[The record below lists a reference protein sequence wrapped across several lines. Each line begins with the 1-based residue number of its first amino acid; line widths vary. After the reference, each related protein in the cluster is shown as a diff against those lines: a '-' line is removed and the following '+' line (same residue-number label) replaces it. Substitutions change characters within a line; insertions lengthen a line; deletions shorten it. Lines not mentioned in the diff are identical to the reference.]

1 MSNAERVSRVLR
13 WAGVVFTV
21 AGGVNAFLPVD
32 DCGNAVQPDPVA
44 SRAACDV
51 LIADQWET
59 VWLLGGLGVGLMV
72 VGQVVQWRRRSAQ
85 A

>member
-21 AGGVNAFLPVD
+21 AGGANAFLPVN
-32 DCGNAVQPDPVA
+32 DCGNAVQPDPMSGTAV
-44 SRAACDV
+44 CDA

-59 VWLLGGLGVGLMV
+59 VWLLGGLGVALML
-72 VGQVVQWRRRSAQ
+72 VGQVVQWRRSART
-85 A
+85 